1 MKILLDTHTHTLA
14 SGHAYST
21 LEENVKHAA
30 HIGLEAIAVTDHAPM
45 MAHTT
50 CHAYFANLHVI
61 PRILHNVRILRGI
74 ELNIMDFDGTV
85 DMDDKIL
92 SRLDLAIA
100 SLHVPCIKPG
110 TKEENTNACL
120 KAMEHPWIDIL
131 GHPGDPR
138 YPLDYDALV
147 QRAKETHTLLEVNN
161 TSLIP
166 GGFRDG
172 SAENIE
178 YMLRLCKKAQVGI
191 VVGSDAHFYTSI
203 GDFTLAKA
211 LLKKVDFPKHLIC
224 NRNTKCLLAAR
235 KRSRLMR
242 QE

>member
-147 QRAKETHTLLEVNN
+147 QKAKETHTLLEVNN

-172 SAENIE
+172 SAENVE
-178 YMLRLCKKAQVGI
+178 QMLRLCKKEQLKV
-191 VVGSDAHFYTSI
+191 VVGSDAHFYT
-203 GDFTLAKA
+203 GVGTFDHAQELME
-211 LLKKVDFPKHLIC
+211 KVAFPPHLVW
-224 NRNTKCLLAAR
+224 NTDVDGFLAAR
-235 KRSRLMR
+235 KRCKQFR
-242 QE
+242 